1 MNTLDILFKEIN
13 VAESYFEHEMSVI
26 MVKEDY
32 FAEAGGSESFVVK
45 IKRTLHEF
53 IVKIKISLKEIFDK
67 FSKSNTLKKAE
78 DMMKKYPEI
87 KKKTIKVSDWQ
98 KLHENNV
105 ATHSYLKK
113 AKSEEEVTKIKKKWE
128 DRHREI
134 SGQDRNKSISFE
146 RLVEKLK
153 YGKSTT
159 LGQIEEAEEMF
170 DTNKMQSKDENVIKA
185 ALAVDAEIVKQD
197 GYDRTNEIRQY
208 IDCLKDL
215 MNPEGVDARYLKQ
228 TPIITEAEELVDIA
242 DTDEHILESGDNQK
256 NEIKEKFRGVIK
268 SYSSYMK
275 KMKSLLDNG
284 KADEAIKM
292 LSTGS
297 SAGTGRHLIQQIAD
311 DLYISLVPVA
321 INATERMLKIAEPFC
336 KKYKIAKSNRY
347 THDCNWCRN
356 EYKKAKGIKDGDSAA
371 DRVLSSMFAELEA
384 MMASLVDLE
393 TDMLHIADAI
403 NRENK

>member
-1 MNTLDILFKEIN
+1 MNMLDYMLNEMVDELSSDSVYMEKGIN
-13 VAESYFEHEMSVI
+13 QYN
-26 MVKEDY
+26 
-32 FAEAGGSESFVVK
+32 GGPCRRAVN
-45 IKRTLHEF
+45 
-53 IVKIKISLKEIFDK
+53 IV
-67 FSKSNTLKKAE
+67 
-78 DMMKKYPEI
+78 
-87 KKKTIKVSDWQ
+87 
-98 KLHENNV
+98 
-105 ATHSYLKK
+105 
-113 AKSEEEVTKIKKKWE
+113 
-128 DRHREI
+128 
-134 SGQDRNKSISFE
+134 
-146 RLVEKLK
+146 
-153 YGKSTT
+153 
-159 LGQIEEAEEMF
+159 
-170 DTNKMQSKDENVIKA
+170 
-185 ALAVDAEIVKQD
+185 
-197 GYDRTNEIRQY
+197 
-208 IDCLKDL
+208 
-215 MNPEGVDARYLKQ
+215 
-228 TPIITEAEELVDIA
+228 
-242 DTDEHILESGDNQK
+242 DTDEHILESGDDQK

-297 SAGTGRHLIQQIAD
+297 SVGTGRQLIQQIAD

-321 INATERMLKIAEPFC
+321 INVTERMLKIAEPFC

-356 EYKKAKGIKDGDSAA
+356 EYKKVKGIKDGDSAA